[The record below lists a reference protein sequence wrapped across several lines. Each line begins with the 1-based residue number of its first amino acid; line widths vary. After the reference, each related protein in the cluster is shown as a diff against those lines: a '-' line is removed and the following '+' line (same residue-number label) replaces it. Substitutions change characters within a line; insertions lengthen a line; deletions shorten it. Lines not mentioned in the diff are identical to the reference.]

1 MIPPSNSSLIVPPIV
16 STPSNRLPNCP
27 IAPLLAP
34 TLIFATPIDPKQS
47 RNAVCLSLSLL
58 SLSLSLSVFLS
69 LSLSLCLYLSLSL
82 YHLSL
87 YLLSL
92 SLSFS
97 LTDIFTR

>member
-34 TLIFATPIDPKQS
+34 TLIFATPIDPKHS

-58 SLSLSLSVFLS
+58 SLSLSVFLS
-69 LSLSLCLYLSLSL
+69 LSLSLSLSL